1 MRGQPSESQ
10 ERFGG
15 ASLQP
20 ITRLL
25 EKTQGWWIRWHEP
38 LGTNVIRI
46 CPAIRT
52 CRFPGRSRTCI
63 SRESALNTHFFQ
75 GEANA
80 HEC

>member
-38 LGTNVIRI
+38 LGTNVHQDLPSHSNMQVPRPLADLYLSGI
-46 CPAIRT
+46 CT
-52 CRFPGRSRTCI
+52 QHSLFPG
-63 SRESALNTHFFQ
+63 
-75 GEANA
+75 
-80 HEC
+80 